1 MMVLRRRPLGSE
13 PFPRPPGGV
22 LRTRIRP
29 RPGSRGGRGLARLFT
44 GEPKAEMAMRRK
56 HRLPASTRARRPR
69 TKGDWRRYPSRRPL
83 KFGDPM
89 HEQGIPQVT
98 NAELIA
104 DLKAILQ
111 ELRPRLDNYAEMAGE
126 TVAADEGFY
135 LAAQLQATLRDASEH
150 AARIRA
156 QLATGFGL

>member
-1 MMVLRRRPLGSE
+1 
-13 PFPRPPGGV
+13 
-22 LRTRIRP
+22 
-29 RPGSRGGRGLARLFT
+29 
-44 GEPKAEMAMRRK
+44 
-56 HRLPASTRARRPR
+56 
-69 TKGDWRRYPSRRPL
+69 
-83 KFGDPM
+83 M